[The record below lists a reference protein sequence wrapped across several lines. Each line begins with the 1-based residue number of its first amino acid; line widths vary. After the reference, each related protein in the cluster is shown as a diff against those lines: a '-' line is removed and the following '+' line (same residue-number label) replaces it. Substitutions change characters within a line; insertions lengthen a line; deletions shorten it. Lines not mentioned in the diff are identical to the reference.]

1 MQTAVTQLPTN
12 PGIGPLSQL
21 EAEEYLESIRA
32 LAQELDRAMEAI
44 AVRELSTFEESL
56 HRQRAACANLADLPR
71 RSAQRRA
78 GHTGSNAAPVDA
90 ELAGRISAATTALLT
105 LNSRYSALLKHSG
118 DTMRLFAGLFRSYTG
133 TTQQGMGMTTNL
145 HTWSCEL

>member
-1 MQTAVTQLPTN
+1 MQTAVTQLNIN
-12 PGIGPLSQL
+12 PGIGPLSQA
-21 EAEEYLESIRA
+21 EAEEYLESIRV
-32 LAQELDRAMEAI
+32 LTQELDRAMEAI

-56 HRQRAACANLADLPR
+56 YRQRAACADLSDFPR

-78 GHTGSNAAPVDA
+78 GNPDAAAAPVDT
-90 ELAGRISAATTALLT
+90 ELAARISAAATALLT
-105 LNSRYSALLKHSG
+105 LNKRYSALLKHSG

-133 TTQQGMGMTTNL
+133 TTQQGMAMTTNL